1 MKRYDIQIDIKY
13 IFHKKYQAH
22 RLFKDILYIPGGWDR
37 ERIDLTDDLQL
48 LSNHDRSF
56 TRVIFLGL
64 KDLWHVILIGHNQI
78 SCLQYQTKM

>member
-1 MKRYDIQIDIKY
+1 MKRYVIQIDIKY

-22 RLFKDILYIPGGWDR
+22 RHFKDIRVLYIPGSWDR

-56 TRVIFLGL
+56 TRVIP
-64 KDLWHVILIGHNQI
+64 
-78 SCLQYQTKM
+78 

>member
-1 MKRYDIQIDIKY
+1 MKRYVIQIDIKY
-13 IFHKKYQAH
+13 IYYNKYQAH

-56 TRVIFLGL
+56 TRVIP
-64 KDLWHVILIGHNQI
+64 
-78 SCLQYQTKM
+78 